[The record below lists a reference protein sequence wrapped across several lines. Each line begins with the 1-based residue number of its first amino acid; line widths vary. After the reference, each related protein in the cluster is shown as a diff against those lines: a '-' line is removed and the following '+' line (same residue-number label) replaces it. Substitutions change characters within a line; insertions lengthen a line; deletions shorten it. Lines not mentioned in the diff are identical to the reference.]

1 MILDTNAL
9 SAFADADRDL
19 LAKLPTDRPWIL
31 PVIVIG
37 EYRFGLLGS
46 REGEERERWLQDL
59 LATVRVLPIA
69 ETTAGYYAVV
79 RHSLKQQRRR
89 IPPNDSWIAALA
101 LEHRLPVLTRDAHF
115 EGIPGVA
122 RVGW

>member
-19 LAKLPTDRPWIL
+19 LAKLPTDRPWVL

-59 LATVRVLPIA
+59 IATIRVLPIT
-69 ETTAGYYAVV
+69 ESTAGYYAAV
-79 RHSLKQQRRR
+79 RHSLKLQRRR

-115 EGIPGVA
+115 EGIPEVA

>member
-9 SAFADADRDL
+9 SAFADADHKL
-19 LAKLPTDRPWIL
+19 LARLPSDRPWAL
-31 PVIVIG
+31 PVVVIG

-46 REGEERERWLQDL
+46 REGEARERWLQDL
-59 LATVRVLPIA
+59 IRTVRVLA
-69 ETTAGYYAVV
+69 VTETTAGFYAAV
-79 RHSLKQQRRR
+79 RHELKQQRRS

-115 EGIPGVA
+115 ENIPEVQP
-122 RVGW
+122 VGW

>member
-9 SAFADADRDL
+9 SAFADNDLDL
-19 LAKLPTDRPWIL
+19 LSILPSDRPWAL

-46 REGEERERWLQDL
+46 REKDAREEWLDRLISVVTVLEITERTASFY
-59 LATVRVLPIA
+59 ATIRHQLRVD
-69 ETTAGYYAVV
+69 
-79 RHSLKQQRRR
+79 QRK

-101 LEHRLPVLTRDAHF
+101 MEHQWPIASRDGHF
-115 EGIPGVA
+115 DVIHGIRRIA
-122 RVGW
+122 W

>member
-9 SAFADADRDL
+9 SAFAAADRAL
-19 LAKLPTDRPWIL
+19 LAKLPSDRPWAL
-31 PVIVIG
+31 PVVVIG

-46 REGEERERWLQDL
+46 REGEARERWLQGL
-59 LATVRVLPIA
+59 LQTVRVLDVT
-69 ETTAGYYAVV
+69 ESTAGYYAAV
-79 RHSLKQQRRR
+79 RHELKRQGRH

-101 LEHRLPVLTRDAHF
+101 LQHRSPVLTRDGHF
-115 EGIPGVA
+115 DNILEVE

>member
-1 MILDTNAL
+1 MLLDTNAL

-19 LAKLPTDRPWIL
+19 LAKLPSDRPWAL
-31 PVIVIG
+31 PVVVIG

-46 REGEERERWLQDL
+46 REAEERERWLQGL
-59 LATVRVLPIA
+59 ISTVRVLPIT
-69 ETTAGYYAVV
+69 ETTAGYYAAV
-79 RHSLKQQRRR
+79 RHTLKQQRRR

-101 LEHRLPVLTRDAHF
+101 LEHRLSVLTRDVHF
-115 EGIPGVA
+115 ENIPDLA

>member
-19 LAKLPTDRPWIL
+19 LAKLRSDRSWAL
-31 PVIVIG
+31 PVVVIG

-46 REGEERERWLQDL
+46 REGAERERWLQGL
-59 LATVRVLPIA
+59 IASVRVLPIT
-69 ETTAGYYAVV
+69 ETTAGYYAAV
-79 RHSLKQQRRR
+79 RHSLKHQRRC

-101 LEHRLPVLTRDAHF
+101 LEHRMPVLTRDAHF
-115 EGIPGVA
+115 EQIPEVA